1 MASSYDNDLRL
12 EEQASGEN
20 ATTWGDK
27 TNNNLELIAEA
38 FSYGT
43 RAIANASTDTIT
55 IANGTSDADRSL
67 YLKLTGGGQACTV
80 TLAPDS
86 ISKVWVME
94 NATSFTLT
102 FNQGTGGSVANGRAV
117 AVPAGD
123 VKVIATDGAEGSAAV
138 VYDVFTDLNVSSFK
152 IDKNDDGSAAA
163 PTLTI
168 NRTSASP
175 ADSDYGG
182 IINFDMENDNNQQFT
197 AANINA
203 QALDVSDGTEDAQ
216 LHIQTMKA
224 GTATTATTITNLGNV
239 LLPTDGASI
248 YFGADSDVSLVHS
261 ADSGLTLSAGANAT
275 QLTLT
280 STDAGATVAP
290 TINLTRD
297 SGSPADNDQLGY
309 INFIGDDSGGNA
321 TSYAQMYAVVTD
333 VTDTEEDS
341 DFYINTVKAGSAAN
355 NLIVRNDSVAFKVNN
370 TVTNN
375 QGFAENTAMLFY
387 QSSAPTGWTKST
399 ANNNKALR
407 VVSGSGG
414 SAGGSVAFT
423 TAFASKSVSGTVGST
438 TLALSQIPSHNH
450 NVRGPM
456 VASGGAQYSA
466 GNTSGTATASAG
478 GGGSHNHSFSGTAI
492 NLAVQY
498 CDVIICT
505 KDA

>member
-20 ATTWGDK
+20 ATSWGDK

-38 FSYGT
+38 FGYGT
-43 RAIANASTDTIT
+43 EAITTNADTHSTT
-55 IANGTSDADRSL
+55 IADGGTDPGRSL
-67 YLKLTGGGQACTV
+67 YLKYTGTLDSTCTV
-80 TLAPDS
+80 SLLPNTV
-86 ISKVWVME
+86 SKVWIIE
-94 NATSFTLT
+94 NATSGGFDLSIK
-102 FNQGTGGSVANGRAV
+102 QGSGAEITIPN
-117 AVPAGD
+117 GD
-123 VKVIATDGAEGSAAV
+123 VKIVYSDGAGSGAAIF
-138 VYDVFTDLNVSSFK
+138 DALTDLNVSSFK
-152 IDKNDDGSAAA
+152 IDKNDDGATAA
-163 PTLTI
+163 PILTL

-175 ADSDYGG
+175 ADNDNGG
-182 IINFDMENDNNQQFT
+182 IIRFDMENDNNQQFI
-197 AANINA
+197 AASVFA
-203 QALDVSDGTEDAQ
+203 TALDVSDGTEDGQ
-216 LHIQTMKA
+216 LSVQTMKA
-224 GTATTATTITNLGNV
+224 GTLTTAASITNLGNV

-248 YFGADSDVSLVHS
+248 YFGADSDVVLVHS

-341 DFYINTVKAGSAAN
+341 EFYINTVKAGSAAN

-423 TAFASKSVSGTVGST
+423 TAFASQSASGTVGSH
-438 TLALSQIPSHNH
+438 TLTASQIPTHTH
-450 NVRGPM
+450 HVRGS
-456 VASGGAQYSA
+456 VAASGGAVYGA
-466 GNTSGTATASAG
+466 GNSSGTSTG
-478 GGGSHNHSFSGTAI
+478 GMTGSPGGSHNHSFTGSTI

>member
-20 ATTWGDK
+20 ATSWGDK

-43 RAIANASTDTIT
+43 EAITTNADTHSTT
-55 IANGTSDADRSL
+55 IADGGTDPGRSL
-67 YLKLTGGGQACTV
+67 YLKYTGTLDSTCTV
-80 TLAPDS
+80 SLLPNTV
-86 ISKVWVME
+86 SKVWIIE
-94 NATSFTLT
+94 NATSGGFDLSIK
-102 FNQGTGGSVANGRAV
+102 QGSGAEITIPN
-117 AVPAGD
+117 GD
-123 VKVIATDGAEGSAAV
+123 VKMVYSDGAGSGAAIF
-138 VYDVFTDLNVSSFK
+138 DAFTDLNVSSFK
-152 IDKNDDGSAAA
+152 IDKNDDGSSAA

-203 QALDVSDGTEDAQ
+203 QAVDVSDGTEDAQ

-224 GTATTATTITNLGNV
+224 GTVTTATTITNLGNV

-248 YFGADSDVSLVHS
+248 NFGADSDVSLTHN

-280 STDAGATVAP
+280 STDAGDTVAP

-309 INFIGDDSGGNA
+309 INFIGDDSGGNS
-321 TSYAQMYAVVTD
+321 TSYAQLYAVVTD

-423 TAFASKSVSGTVGST
+423 TAFASQSASGTVGST
-438 TLALSQIPSHNH
+438 TLTASQIPTHTH
-450 NVRGPM
+450 HVRGS
-456 VASGGAQYSA
+456 VAASGSAVFGA
-466 GNTSGTATASAG
+466 GNSSGTATG
-478 GGGSHNHSFSGTAI
+478 GVTGSPGGSHNHSFTGSTI

>member
-20 ATTWGDK
+20 ATSWGDK

-43 RAIANASTDTIT
+43 EAITTNADTHSTT
-55 IANGTSDADRSL
+55 IADGGTDPGRSL
-67 YLKLTGGGQACTV
+67 YLKYTGTLDSTCTV
-80 TLAPDS
+80 SLLPNTV
-86 ISKVWVME
+86 SKVWIIE
-94 NATSFTLT
+94 NATSGGFDLSIK
-102 FNQGTGGSVANGRAV
+102 QGSGAEITIPN
-117 AVPAGD
+117 GD
-123 VKVIATDGAEGSAAV
+123 VKIVYSDGAGSGAAIF
-138 VYDVFTDLNVSSFK
+138 DALTDLNVSSFK
-152 IDKNDDGSAAA
+152 IDKNDDGSSAA
-163 PTLTI
+163 PTLTL

-175 ADSDYGG
+175 ADTDYGG

-224 GTATTATTITNLGNV
+224 GTVTTATTITNLGNV

-248 YFGADSDVSLVHS
+248 YFGADSDVSLIHS

-275 QLTLT
+275 QLSIT
-280 STDAGATVAP
+280 STNDGASVAP
-290 TINLTRD
+290 TIALVRD

-309 INFIGDDSGGNA
+309 INFVGDDSGGNQ

-341 DFYINTVKAGSAAN
+341 EFYINTVKAGSAAN
-355 NLIVRNDSVAFKVNN
+355 NLIVRNNSVAFKVNN

-375 QGFAENTAMLFY
+375 QGFAQNTAMLFY
-387 QSSAPTGWTKST
+387 QSSAPTGWTIST
-399 ANNNKALR
+399 DNNDKALR
-407 VVSGSGG
+407 VVSSSGG
-414 SAGGSVAFT
+414 SASGSVAFS

-450 NVRGPM
+450 TIRGST
-456 VASGGAQYSA
+456 VASGSASFSA
-466 GNTSGTATASAG
+466 GNSAGTSTGSAG

-498 CDVIICT
+498 CDVMICV

>member
-20 ATTWGDK
+20 ATSWGDK

-43 RAIANASTDTIT
+43 EAITTNADTHSTT
-55 IANGTSDADRSL
+55 IADGGTDPGRSL
-67 YLKLTGGGQACTV
+67 YLKYTGTLDSTCTV
-80 TLAPDS
+80 SLLPNTV
-86 ISKVWVME
+86 SKVWIIE
-94 NATSFTLT
+94 NATSGGFDLSIK
-102 FNQGTGGSVANGRAV
+102 QGSGAEITIPN
-117 AVPAGD
+117 GD
-123 VKVIATDGAEGSAAV
+123 VKIVYSDGAGSGAAIF
-138 VYDVFTDLNVSSFK
+138 DAFTDLNVSSFK
-152 IDKNDDGSAAA
+152 IDKNDDGSSAA
-163 PTLTI
+163 PTLTL

-175 ADSDYGG
+175 ADTDYGG

-197 AANINA
+197 AANINV

-224 GTATTATTITNLGNV
+224 GTVTTATTITNLGNV

-248 YFGADSDVSLVHS
+248 YFGADSDVSLIHS

-275 QLTLT
+275 QLSLT

-309 INFIGDDSGGNA
+309 INFVGDDSGGNQ

-341 DFYINTVKAGSAAN
+341 EFYINTVKAGSAAN

-375 QGFAENTAMLFY
+375 QGFAQNTAMLFY
-387 QSSAPTGWTKST
+387 QSSAPTGWTIST
-399 ANNNKALR
+399 ANNDKALR
-407 VVSGSGG
+407 VVSSSGG
-414 SAGGSVAFT
+414 SASGSVAFS

-438 TLALSQIPSHNH
+438 TLAISQIPSHNH
-450 NVRGPM
+450 TIRGNT
-456 VASGGAQYSA
+456 VASGGAAFSA
-466 GNTSGTATASAG
+466 SNGAGTSTGSTG
-478 GGGSHNHSFSGTAI
+478 GGATHTHTFSGTAI

-498 CDVIICT
+498 CDVMICV

>member
-20 ATTWGDK
+20 ATSWGDK

-38 FSYGT
+38 FGYGT
-43 RAIANASTDTIT
+43 EAITTNADTHSTT
-55 IANGTSDADRSL
+55 IADGGTDPGRSL
-67 YLKLTGGGQACTV
+67 YLKYTGTLDSTCTV
-80 TLAPDS
+80 SLLPNTV
-86 ISKVWVME
+86 SKVWIIE
-94 NATSFTLT
+94 NATSGGFDLSIK
-102 FNQGTGGSVANGRAV
+102 QGSGAEITIPN
-117 AVPAGD
+117 GD
-123 VKVIATDGAEGSAAV
+123 VKIVYSDGAGSGAAIF
-138 VYDVFTDLNVSSFK
+138 DALTDLNVSSFK
-152 IDKNDDGSAAA
+152 IDKNDDGSSAA
-163 PTLTI
+163 PTLTL

-175 ADSDYGG
+175 ADTDYGG

-203 QALDVSDGTEDAQ
+203 QVLDVSDGTEDAQ

-224 GTATTATTITNLGNV
+224 GTVTTATTITNLGNV

-248 YFGADSDVSLVHS
+248 YFGADSDVSLIHS

-275 QLTLT
+275 QLSLT
-280 STDAGATVAP
+280 STDAGASVAP
-290 TINLTRD
+290 TIALVRD

-309 INFIGDDSGGNA
+309 INFVGDDSGGNQ

-375 QGFAENTAMLFY
+375 QGFAQNTAMLFY

-423 TAFASKSVSGTVGST
+423 TAFASQSASGTVGSH
-438 TLALSQIPSHNH
+438 TLTASQIPTHTH
-450 NVRGPM
+450 HVRGS
-456 VASGGAQYSA
+456 VAASGGAVYGA
-466 GNTSGTATASAG
+466 GNSSGTSTG
-478 GGGSHNHSFSGTAI
+478 GMTGSPGGSHNHSFTGSTI

>member
-20 ATTWGDK
+20 ATSWGDK
-27 TNNNLELIAEA
+27 TNNNLQLIAEA

-43 RAIANASTDTIT
+43 EAITTNADTHSTT
-55 IANGTSDADRSL
+55 IADGGTDPGRSL
-67 YLKLTGGGQACTV
+67 YLKYTGTLASTCTV
-80 TLAPDS
+80 SLLPNTV
-86 ISKVWVME
+86 SKVWIIE
-94 NATSFTLT
+94 NATSGGFDLSIK
-102 FNQGTGGSVANGRAV
+102 QGSGAEITIPN
-117 AVPAGD
+117 GD
-123 VKVIATDGAEGSAAV
+123 VKIVYSDGAGSGAAIF
-138 VYDVFTDLNVSSFK
+138 DALTDLNVSSFK
-152 IDKNDDGSAAA
+152 IDKNDDGSSAA
-163 PTLTI
+163 PTLTL

-175 ADSDYGG
+175 ADTDYGG

-224 GTATTATTITNLGNV
+224 GTVTTATTITNLGNV

-248 YFGADSDVSLVHS
+248 YFGADSDVSLIHS

-275 QLTLT
+275 QLSLT
-280 STDAGATVAP
+280 STNDGASVAP
-290 TINLTRD
+290 TIALVRD

-309 INFIGDDSGGNA
+309 INFVGDDSGGNQ

-341 DFYINTVKAGSAAN
+341 EFYINTVKAGSAAN
-355 NLIVRNDSVAFKVNN
+355 NLIVRNNSVAFKVNN

-375 QGFAENTAMLFY
+375 QGFAQNTAMLFY
-387 QSSAPTGWTKST
+387 QSSAPTGWTIST
-399 ANNNKALR
+399 DNNDKALR
-407 VVSGSGG
+407 VVSSSGG
-414 SAGGSVAFT
+414 SASGSVAFS

-450 NVRGPM
+450 TIRGTT
-456 VASGGAQYSA
+456 VASGSASFSA
-466 GNTSGTATASAG
+466 GNSAGTSTGSAG

-498 CDVIICT
+498 CDVMICV

>member
-1 MASSYDNDLRL
+1 
-12 EEQASGEN
+12 
-20 ATTWGDK
+20 
-27 TNNNLELIAEA
+27 
-38 FSYGT
+38 
-43 RAIANASTDTIT
+43 
-55 IANGTSDADRSL
+55 
-67 YLKLTGGGQACTV
+67 
-80 TLAPDS
+80 
-86 ISKVWVME
+86 
-94 NATSFTLT
+94 
-102 FNQGTGGSVANGRAV
+102 
-117 AVPAGD
+117 
-123 VKVIATDGAEGSAAV
+123 VIHS
-138 VYDVFTDLNVSSFK
+138 
-152 IDKNDDGSAAA
+152 
-163 PTLTI
+163 
-168 NRTSASP
+168 
-175 ADSDYGG
+175 
-182 IINFDMENDNNQQFT
+182 
-197 AANINA
+197 
-203 QALDVSDGTEDAQ
+203 
-216 LHIQTMKA
+216 
-224 GTATTATTITNLGNV
+224 
-239 LLPTDGASI
+239 
-248 YFGADSDVSLVHS
+248 DSDVVLVHS

-423 TAFASKSVSGTVGST
+423 TAFASQSASGTVGSH
-438 TLALSQIPSHNH
+438 TLTASQIPTHTH
-450 NVRGPM
+450 HVRGS
-456 VASGGAQYSA
+456 VAASGGAVYGA
-466 GNTSGTATASAG
+466 GNSSGTSTG
-478 GGGSHNHSFSGTAI
+478 GMTGSPGGSHNHSFTGSTI